1 MYRRFLACQLLC
13 LLVLIGASCNR
24 SSKKR
29 IGVVPKA
36 VSHVFWQSV
45 HAGAVAAGQ
54 ELDVEIE
61 WSGPAAETDFARQI
75 AIVES
80 MINGRIDG
88 IVLAPTE
95 ATSMVTVVERAAQA
109 GIPVSIFDTGI
120 NTDEYVSFVSTNN
133 HAAGALAARE
143 LAGLLEGQGTV
154 AIVKGVPGS
163 SSTMER
169 ERGFEETIAAEFP
182 GIRIVA
188 EQYGMSDVAKA
199 LAVTENMLTAHPGL
213 DGLFASG
220 EPATVGTAQGIKSRE
235 LVGKV
240 RYVGFDSSESLE
252 ADLRAGVI
260 DSLIVQDPFKIGYEA
275 VKTVVAKLNGETPD
289 KRIESPATIVTG
301 ENLDRPQI
309 DQLLHP
315 DLSQYL
321 GRGVARP
328 GAVIS

>member
-1 MYRRFLACQLLC
+1 M
-13 LLVLIGASCNR
+13 
-24 SSKKR
+24 
-29 IGVVPKA
+29 
-36 VSHVFWQSV
+36 FWQSV
-45 HAGAVAAGQ
+45 HAGAVAAGR
-54 ELDVEIE
+54 EYDIDIE
-61 WSGPAAETDFARQI
+61 WSGPAAETNFARQI

-95 ATSMVTVVERAAQA
+95 ATSLVTVVERAAQV

-120 NTDEYVSFVSTNN
+120 NTEEYVSFVSTNN
-133 HAAGALAARE
+133 HAAGALAARK
-143 LAGLLEGQGTV
+143 LAALLEEKGTV

-169 ERGFEETIAAEFP
+169 ERGFEETITAEYP
-182 GIRIVA
+182 NIQIVA

-199 LAVTENMLTAHPGL
+199 LAVTENMLTAHPYL

-220 EPATVGTAQGIKSRE
+220 EPATVGTAQGVKSRE
-235 LVGKV
+235 LIGKI

-260 DSLIVQDPFKIGYEA
+260 DALIVQDPFKIGYEA
-275 VKTVVAKLNGETPD
+275 VKTIVQNLNGQTPQ
-289 KRIESPATIVTG
+289 KRVESPATVVTG
-301 ENLDRPQI
+301 ENI
-309 DQLLHP
+309 DTPDIDKLLHP

-321 GRGVARP
+321 DTP
-328 GAVIS
+328 